1 MIFEFTINNDYLKS
15 AEVSAGNSGSKNVYT
30 CQFEIDGEYRSF
42 IWFCVF
48 RGEENTY
55 LQKLIN
61 NTCMIPYEILK
72 SSGSIQI
79 GCYATD
85 TDGSK
90 RVSTNW
96 VNLYINEGAYCDATA
111 PEVPAADVWE
121 TLVSKT
127 VPVIGDNGNW
137 FLYDLTSEKY
147 VDSGKPSRG
156 IQGEQ
161 GIQGVKGDRGPQGEK
176 GEKGDKGDVGAKGDK
191 GDKPVRGEDYWTE
204 EDIAAILADLDG
216 KIADKADAATTLAGY
231 GIDDAYTKAEVSD
244 EIKNKANKIYTSA
257 GNPPNVDTKGIYRT
271 GDCWYC
277 VTTDTFYACVS
288 VNFNEMLSEYYQSWF
303 EIKAIVDNLTTDTAK
318 RPLSANQGKVLDEK
332 KADKTE
338 LDKLTADLQTLKR
351 LSVPHT
357 TASGY
362 PLSVTDSLAAENL
375 TACNVWGGGKNLIPY
390 PYTMT
395 TKTESGISFTDNGD
409 GSITVNGTATN
420 SIDFTLCRFTAKK
433 GVKYFISGCPTGGS
447 KSTYYL
453 HMRGFNQDFGK
464 GAVIGGS
471 NDFTNTVDI
480 VINEGT
486 TVENLVFKPQIEL
499 GTAATEYE
507 LYKTTGDLSTADNKY
522 HIPIQLCG
530 KNVLTPGYASSAATR
545 NGVEI
550 SVENGAV
557 SFDGTATAATYFIMK
572 KQDTFTVPKGI
583 YTLSGGTSDMW
594 LYIEAY
600 NNTTRLWQKYD
611 KGSGVTF
618 DLTNET
624 YTGIRLFTVVSSGK
638 TVSITLKP
646 QIELGNIQTEYEPYS
661 DSSAEAV
668 LDTPLAPGE
677 YIDLIRKKRVNGST
691 ETDITVTGTLKTVD
705 SDVNNIICG
714 TTVAP
719 SKIDIEYYQDINKV
733 LTELKNAILAQGGNT

>member
-48 RGEENTY
+48 RSEENTY
-55 LQKLIN
+55 LQKLIDG
-61 NTCMIPYEILK
+61 TCMIPYEILK

-96 VNLYINEGAYCDATA
+96 VNLYINEGAYCNATA
-111 PEVPAADVWE
+111 PEVPTADVWE

-137 FLYDLTSEKY
+137 FLYDLTAEKY

-161 GIQGVKGDRGPQGEK
+161 GIQGAQGDKGDRGPQGEK
-176 GEKGDKGDVGAKGDK
+176 GDKGDKGDVGAKGDK
-191 GDKPVRGEDYWTE
+191 GDKPIRGEDYWTE

-231 GIDDAYTKAEVSD
+231 GIADAYTKAEVSD
-244 EIKNKANKIYTSA
+244 EIKNKANKIYISA
-257 GNPPNVDTKGIYRT
+257 GNPPNIDTKGIYRT
-271 GDCWYC
+271 CDCWYC
-277 VTTDTFYACVS
+277 VTTDTFYACAS
-288 VNFNEMLSEYYQSWF
+288 VNFSEMLSEYYPSWL

-351 LSVPHT
+351 LSIPHT
-357 TASGY
+357 AASGY

-375 TACNVWGGGKNLIPY
+375 IGCKIWG
-390 PYTMT
+390 
-395 TKTESGISFTDNGD
+395 DNG
-409 GSITVNGTATN
+409 GI
-420 SIDFTLCRFTAKK
+420 
-433 GVKYFISGCPTGGS
+433 
-447 KSTYYL
+447 
-453 HMRGFNQDFGK
+453 
-464 GAVIGGS
+464 
-471 NDFTNTVDI
+471 
-480 VINEGT
+480 
-486 TVENLVFKPQIEL
+486 
-499 GTAATEYE
+499 
-507 LYKTTGDLSTADNKY
+507 GDLSDTDNKY
-522 HIPIQLCG
+522 HIPIKICG
-530 KNVLTPGYASSAATR
+530 KNVLTPDYASASATR

-550 SVENGAV
+550 SVENGAL
-557 SFDGTATAATYFIMK
+557 SFVGTATVDTYFIMK
-572 KQDTFTVPKGI
+572 KQDMFTVPKGV

-600 NNTTRLWQKYD
+600 NGATRLWQKYD

-624 YTGIRLFTVVSSGK
+624 YTGIRLFTVVRSGQ
-638 TVSITLKP
+638 TVDITLKP
-646 QIELGNIQTEYEPYS
+646 QIEFGSIATYYEPYS
-661 DSSAEAV
+661 TTVAAAI
-668 LDTPLAPGE
+668 LDTPLTSGE

>member
-96 VNLYINEGAYCDATA
+96 VTLYINEGAYCAATA

-127 VPVIGDNGNW
+127 VPVVGDNGNW

-176 GEKGDKGDVGAKGDK
+176 GDKGDKGEVGAKGDK
-191 GDKPVRGEDYWTE
+191 GDKPIRGEDYWTE
-204 EDIAAILADLDG
+204 EDIEAISADLDG

-244 EIKNKANKIYTSA
+244 EIKNKANKIYISA
-257 GNPPNVDTKGIYRT
+257 GNPPNIDTKGIYRA

-288 VNFNEMLSEYYQSWF
+288 VTFSEMLSEYYPSWL
-303 EIKAIVDNLTTDTAK
+303 EIKAIVDNLTSDTAK

-362 PLSVTDSLAAENL
+362 PLSITDSLADESL
-375 TACNVWGGGKNLIPY
+375 TGCNVWG
-390 PYTMT
+390 
-395 TKTESGISFTDNGD
+395 S
-409 GSITVNGTATN
+409 SI
-420 SIDFTLCRFTAKK
+420 
-433 GVKYFISGCPTGGS
+433 
-447 KSTYYL
+447 
-453 HMRGFNQDFGK
+453 
-464 GAVIGGS
+464 
-471 NDFTNTVDI
+471 
-480 VINEGT
+480 
-486 TVENLVFKPQIEL
+486 
-499 GTAATEYE
+499 
-507 LYKTTGDLSTADNKY
+507 GDLSSADNKY
-522 HIPIQLCG
+522 HIPVKICG
-530 KNVLTPGYASSAATR
+530 KNVLTPGYASASGTR

-557 SFDGTATAATYFIMK
+557 SFNGTATAATYFIMK
-572 KQDTFTVPKGI
+572 KQDTFTVSKGI

-600 NNTTRLWQKYD
+600 NGATRLWQKYD

-624 YTGIRLFTVVSSGK
+624 YTGIRLFTLVSSGK
-638 TVSITLKP
+638 TVNITLKP
-646 QIELGNIQTEYEPYS
+646 QIEFGSIATEYEPYS

-677 YIDLIRKKRVNGST
+677 HIDIIRKKRINNSA

-705 SDVNNIICG
+705 SSANNVICG

-733 LTELKNAILAQGGNT
+733 IAEIKNAILAQGGNT

>member
-1 MIFEFTINNDYLKS
+1 MIFEFTINNDHLKT

-48 RGEENTY
+48 RSEENTY
-55 LQKLIN
+55 LQKLIDG
-61 NTCMIPYEILK
+61 TCMIPYEILK

-161 GIQGVKGDRGPQGEK
+161 GIQGAKGDKGDRGEQGVQGEKGEQGIQGIQGIQGERGPQGEK
-176 GEKGDKGDVGAKGDK
+176 GDKGDKGDVGAKGDK

-204 EDIAAILADLDG
+204 EDIAVISADLDG
-216 KIADKADAATTLAGY
+216 KIAGKADMTNIYGGFRAGEGAVAYSGVAIGKNAYVYDGIAIGQDTSCEFPPTDDGIRTPIPAIQIGKGRNSNLYTAQIYDYELVADAAITP
-231 GIDDAYTKAEVSD
+231 
-244 EIKNKANKIYTSA
+244 SA
-257 GNPPNVDTKGIYRT
+257 
-271 GDCWYC
+271 
-277 VTTDTFYACVS
+277 TD
-288 VNFNEMLSEYYQSWF
+288 
-303 EIKAIVDNLTTDTAK
+303 
-318 RPLSANQGKVLDEK
+318 GKKYLKDVGVLG
-332 KADKTE
+332 
-338 LDKLTADLQTLKR
+338 DLQIGQGLDIVSALNLLKH

-357 TASGY
+357 AASGY

-375 TACNVWGGGKNLIPY
+375 IGCKIWG
-390 PYTMT
+390 
-395 TKTESGISFTDNGD
+395 DNG
-409 GSITVNGTATN
+409 GI
-420 SIDFTLCRFTAKK
+420 
-433 GVKYFISGCPTGGS
+433 
-447 KSTYYL
+447 
-453 HMRGFNQDFGK
+453 
-464 GAVIGGS
+464 
-471 NDFTNTVDI
+471 
-480 VINEGT
+480 
-486 TVENLVFKPQIEL
+486 
-499 GTAATEYE
+499 
-507 LYKTTGDLSTADNKY
+507 GDLSSDDNKY
-522 HIPIQLCG
+522 HVSVKLCG
-530 KNVLTPGYASSAATR
+530 KNVLTPDYASASATR

-550 SVENGAV
+550 SVENGAL
-557 SFDGTATAATYFIMK
+557 SFVGTATVDTYFIMK
-572 KQDTFTVPKGI
+572 KQDMFTVPKGV

-600 NNTTRLWQKYD
+600 NGATRLWQKYD

-618 DLTNET
+618 DLTNEM
-624 YTGIRLFTVVSSGK
+624 YTGIRLFTVVRSGQ
-638 TVSITLKP
+638 TVDITLKP
-646 QIELGNIQTEYEPYS
+646 QIEFGSIATEYEPYS
-661 DSSAEAV
+661 GSSAETV

-677 YIDLIRKKRVNGST
+677 YIDLIRKKRVSGSA
-691 ETDITVTGTLKTVD
+691 ETDITVEGELKTVD
-705 SDVNNIICG
+705 SDVNNIICS
-714 TTVAP
+714 TAVAP

>member
-1 MIFEFTINNDYLKS
+1 MIFEFTINNDYLKT

-55 LQKLIN
+55 LQKLVDGE
-61 NTCMIPYEILK
+61 CLIPYEILK
-72 SSGSIQI
+72 SSGSVQI

-111 PEVPAADVWE
+111 PEVPTADVWE

-137 FLYDLTSEKY
+137 FLYDLTAEKY

-161 GIQGVKGDRGPQGEK
+161 GIQGAKGDKGDRGEQGIQGEKGEQGIQGIQGIQGDRGPQGEK
-176 GEKGDKGDVGAKGDK
+176 GDKGDKGDVGEKGDK
-191 GDKPVRGEDYWTE
+191 GDKPIRGEDYWTE
-204 EDIAAILADLDG
+204 EDIEAISADLDG
-216 KIADKADAATTLAGY
+216 KIANKADAATTLAGY

-244 EIKNKANKIYTSA
+244 EIKNKANKIYISA
-257 GNPPNVDTKGIYRT
+257 GNPPNIDTKGIYRT

-277 VTTDTFYACVS
+277 VTTDTFYACAS
-288 VNFNEMLSEYYQSWF
+288 VNFNEMLSEYYQSWI

-338 LDKLTADLQTLKR
+338 LDKLTSDLQTLKR
-351 LSVPHT
+351 LSVPRT

-362 PLSVTDSLAAENL
+362 PLSITDSLAGERL
-375 TACNVWGGGKNLIPY
+375 TLCNVWGN
-390 PYTMT
+390 
-395 TKTESGISFTDNGD
+395 TD
-409 GSITVNGTATN
+409 
-420 SIDFTLCRFTAKK
+420 
-433 GVKYFISGCPTGGS
+433 GV
-447 KSTYYL
+447 
-453 HMRGFNQDFGK
+453 
-464 GAVIGGS
+464 
-471 NDFTNTVDI
+471 
-480 VINEGT
+480 
-486 TVENLVFKPQIEL
+486 
-499 GTAATEYE
+499 
-507 LYKTTGDLSTADNKY
+507 GDLSSVDNKY
-522 HIPIQLCG
+522 HVSVKLCG
-530 KNVLTPGYASSAATR
+530 KNVLTPGYASASGTR

-557 SFDGTATAATYFIMK
+557 SFAGTATAATYFIMK
-572 KQDTFTVPKGI
+572 KQETFTVPKGI

-600 NNTTRLWQKYD
+600 NGGTRLWQKYD

-624 YTGIRLFTVVSSGK
+624 YTGIRLFTLVSSGK

-646 QIELGNIQTEYEPYS
+646 QIELGSIGTEYEPYS

-668 LDTPLAPGE
+668 LDTPLTPGE
-677 YIDLIRKKRVNGST
+677 HIDIIRKKRINNSA

-705 SDVNNIICG
+705 SDVNNIICN
-714 TTVAP
+714 TAQAP

>member
-1 MIFEFTINNDYLKS
+1 MIFEFTVNNDYLKS

-55 LQKLIN
+55 LQKLVDG
-61 NTCMIPYEILK
+61 TCMIPYEILK
-72 SSGSIQI
+72 SSGSVQI

-96 VNLYINEGAYCDATA
+96 VNLYINEGAYCNATA
-111 PEVPAADVWE
+111 PEVPTADVWE

-137 FLYDLTSEKY
+137 FLYDLTAEKY

-161 GIQGVKGDRGPQGEK
+161 GIQGVKGDRGLQ
-176 GEKGDKGDVGAKGDK
+176 GEKGDKGDKGEVGAKGDK
-191 GDKPVRGEDYWTE
+191 GDKPIRGEDYWTE
-204 EDIAAILADLDG
+204 EDIEAISADLDG
-216 KIADKADAATTLAGY
+216 KIAGKADMTNIYGGFRAGEGAVAYGGVAIGKNAYVYDGIAIGQDTSCEFPPTDGGIRTPIPAIQIGKGRNSNLYTAQIYDYELVADAAITP
-231 GIDDAYTKAEVSD
+231 
-244 EIKNKANKIYTSA
+244 SA
-257 GNPPNVDTKGIYRT
+257 
-271 GDCWYC
+271 
-277 VTTDTFYACVS
+277 TD
-288 VNFNEMLSEYYQSWF
+288 
-303 EIKAIVDNLTTDTAK
+303 
-318 RPLSANQGKVLDEK
+318 GKKYLKDVGVLG
-332 KADKTE
+332 
-338 LDKLTADLQTLKR
+338 DLQIGQGLDIVSALNLLKH

-357 TASGY
+357 AASGY
-362 PLSVTDSLAAENL
+362 PLSVTDSLASENL
-375 TACNVWGGGKNLIPY
+375 IGCKIWG
-390 PYTMT
+390 
-395 TKTESGISFTDNGD
+395 DNG
-409 GSITVNGTATN
+409 GI
-420 SIDFTLCRFTAKK
+420 
-433 GVKYFISGCPTGGS
+433 
-447 KSTYYL
+447 
-453 HMRGFNQDFGK
+453 
-464 GAVIGGS
+464 
-471 NDFTNTVDI
+471 
-480 VINEGT
+480 
-486 TVENLVFKPQIEL
+486 
-499 GTAATEYE
+499 
-507 LYKTTGDLSTADNKY
+507 GDLSDTDNKY
-522 HIPIQLCG
+522 HVSVKFCG
-530 KNVLTPGYASSAATR
+530 KNVLTPGYASASATR

-550 SVENGAV
+550 SVENGAI
-557 SFDGTATAATYFIMK
+557 SFVGTATVDTYFIMK
-572 KQDTFTVPKGI
+572 KQDTFTVPKGV

-594 LYIEAY
+594 FYIEAY
-600 NNTTRLWQKYD
+600 NGATRLWQKYD

-624 YTGIRLFTVVSSGK
+624 YTGIRLFTYVRSGH
-638 TVSITLKP
+638 TVDITSKP
-646 QIELGNIQTEYEPYS
+646 QIEFGSIATEYEPYS
-661 DSSAEAV
+661 GSSAETV